1 MCDEFL
7 SALLL
12 HNGMCVCMHGFI
24 YAALQNSWYHTLL
37 CVGYVSCEWVVQ
49 QLACRCDVGSAQ
61 CSVVMVDTVLH
72 VENK

>member
-1 MCDEFL
+1 MTNFYQHFFYTME
-7 SALLL
+7 
-12 HNGMCVCMHGFI
+12 CVYACMGL

-49 QLACRCDVGSAQ
+49 QLAWMCDVGSAQ